1 MRTVI
6 IGGGACGASAAARIR
21 RLDESAEIIV
31 LEKTGEISIANCG
44 LPYYTSGV
52 INDREKMLVSS
63 PEKFRE
69 WFNINV
75 KLNTEVININPD
87 EKFVETADGEKINY
101 NKLVLAQGAK
111 PFVPPIEGIPEE
123 KVFTVRTLFDADN
136 IKSYI
141 KEKGV
146 RKAIVIGGGFIGVEM
161 AENLNEMG
169 LETTL
174 IEQQNQIL
182 APVDYEIAAFLHNEM
197 RDRGVE
203 LVLSDGV
210 KKFNDNKVILN
221 SSREIEFDIII
232 MAIGVRPEITLAKNA
247 GLETARGIIVNENLQ
262 TSNPDI
268 YAGGDGVEIKDF
280 VTGEN
285 TLIPLAGPANRQ
297 GRIIADNI
305 CGIESAYKNSQGA
318 SVLKVFD
325 LTAASVGNNEKQL
338 KSKNIPYWKTFVFS
352 KDHAGYYPGAVEVLY
367 KLLFSPDGK
376 ILGAQGVGLDGVE
389 KRIDVISSIMRNGGK
404 IQELLDS
411 ELCYAPPY
419 SSAKDAVNIL
429 GMNADNI
436 LRGLLKPAYFE
447 DLENSYLIDVRQR
460 EIFEISTIEGAI
472 NIPIAQLRNRINE
485 VPRDKKVILFC
496 NTGYTSYNASRI
508 LIQNGFNNVYSLCG
522 GISLYKE
529 LVKDKKGILTMQQRV
544 ATHAAVSN
552 SADVIKV
559 DASGLQCPGPI
570 MKVASKIAEL
580 NEGSIIE
587 VTSTDRG
594 FKSDIGAWC
603 KTTGNSL
610 LDLKTE
616 KKVITAVIRKDGKPA
631 VIEKS
636 SGNGQTIVVFSND
649 LDKALAAL
657 IIANG
662 AKAAGKDVTL
672 FFTFW
677 GLNILRKPQS
687 RVKKGIIDKMFG
699 LMMPKG
705 TEKLTL
711 SKMNMLGAGSLMM
724 KWVMKQKNVSTLNEL
739 LTQAREAGIKFIAC
753 NMSMDVMGIKPEELI
768 DGVEIGGVAKYIE
781 ESSYSNSNLFI

>member
-529 LVKDKKGILTMQQRV
+529 LVKDKKGILTMPQRV

-587 VTSTDRG
+587 VTSSDRG

-616 KKVITAVIRKDGKPA
+616 KKVITALIQKGGKPA

-677 GLNILRKPQS
+677 GLNILRKPQI

-699 LMMPKG
+699 LMMPEG
-705 TEKLTL
+705 AEKLTL